1 MEKCKSLLRHLFL
14 LLMLLTGIQCLSA
27 QQISVTGTVT
37 DPSGEP
43 LSE

>member
-1 MEKCKSLLRHLFL
+1 M
-14 LLMLLTGIQCLSA
+14 LMLLAGIQCLSA

-43 LSE
+43 LKYIVKIN